1 MVKPGSEKQLK
12 LPNLIIP
19 IDMKK
24 IFILLTLLLFISP
37 LFAQE
42 EAPVQEKSKPVRF
55 TFGTAILIDNPT
67 VATPYKGGLEMQIQH
82 RFSLIENIHNLYGIY
97 GSANTRIGL
106 NYGIT
111 DRLMIGAGTTKD
123 YKLQDIQWK
132 YLILQQTEDN
142 SMPVSLSYFGNI
154 VADLRK
160 EEEFGPA
167 ESFKEM
173 HRLSYF
179 TELIIARKMSEKI
192 SLQVAPTFAY
202 FNSVPIYSDTTGYKN
217 VNFGISAGA
226 RANLFGN
233 HSLMLEYDQLLTK
246 QDLDEQPKP
255 NLSLGWEISTATHC
269 FQVFVANYS
278 NIVNQYNQL
287 FNQNDFTKGDYL
299 FGFNIT
305 VRF

>member
-1 MVKPGSEKQLK
+1 
-12 LPNLIIP
+12 
-19 IDMKK
+19 MKR
-24 IFILLTLLLFISP
+24 TLLFLLLSVFLMPGFS
-37 LFAQE
+37 QE
-42 EAPVQEKSKPVRF
+42 ETQKATSSKPVRF
-55 TFGTAILIDNPT
+55 IFGTTILIDNHT
-67 VATPYKGGLEMQIQH
+67 VATPYKGGLELEIHH
-82 RFSLIENIHNLYGIY
+82 RFSNIENYHNLFGIY
-97 GSANTRIGL
+97 GAANTRIGL

-111 DRLMIGAGTTKD
+111 DKLMIGAGTTKD

-142 SMPVSLSYFGNI
+142 SMPVSLSYYGNMVI
-154 VADLRK
+154 DARS
-160 EEEFGPA
+160 EENFGPE
-167 ESFKEM
+167 ESYKEM

-179 TELIIARKMSEKI
+179 TQLILARKFSEKI
-192 SLQVAPTFAY
+192 SVQVAPSLAY

-217 VNFGISAGA
+217 LNFAIHAGA

-255 NLSLGWEISTATHC
+255 NLSLGWEISSATHC
-269 FQVFVANYS
+269 FQVFAANYS
-278 NIVNQYNQL
+278 NIINQYNL
-287 FNQNDFTKGDYL
+287 LYNQNDFTEWEFL